1 MPSYQRNT
9 GAAVSPPADP
19 SSENR
24 PQNLHVFLHL
34 PHQSYSDIPFFQPR
48 FQHRIIFFQQ
58 CICSVIVQIK
68 TRTYF
73 TSSHPNRNIRT
84 SQMIQIQMQKA
95 VRSFSPCASAFL
107 LVYTNS
113 SPLACCPDILSGI
126 CAYVYIWFTWFIN
139 STLLWIS
146 PAICEKAV
154 CSCPAFLSADSI
166 FPSDCSDVHTVC
178 PHNRPL

>member
-34 PHQSYSDIPFFQPR
+34 PHQSYSDIPFFPVLLPAPDN
-48 FQHRIIFFQQ
+48 FFQQ

-95 VRSFSPCASAFL
+95 VRSFSPCASAFCWYTQTVHRL
-107 LVYTNS
+107 HAAPTFKWNLCICIHLVH
-113 SPLACCPDILSGI
+113 LVHKFHIAVDLS
-126 CAYVYIWFTWFIN
+126 CH
-139 STLLWIS
+139 L
-146 PAICEKAV
+146 
-154 CSCPAFLSADSI
+154 
-166 FPSDCSDVHTVC
+166 
-178 PHNRPL
+178 

>member
-1 MPSYQRNT
+1 MQLCRRRLIHLQKIVHKIYMFFFIYHVDLTVISLF
-9 GAAVSPPADP
+9 PASLPALDNFFP
-19 SSENR
+19 AMHMQCHCLDKNAYL
-24 PQNLHVFLHL
+24 LHVLSSGPKHPYFPDDPDPDAKSSQILFSL
-34 PHQSYSDIPFFQPR
+34 R
-48 FQHRIIFFQQ
+48 Q
-58 CICSVIVQIK
+58 CL
-68 TRTYF
+68 
-73 TSSHPNRNIRT
+73 
-84 SQMIQIQMQKA
+84 
-95 VRSFSPCASAFL
+95 L

-166 FPSDCSDVHTVC
+166 FPSDCSDAHTVC

>member
-34 PHQSYSDIPFFQPR
+34 PRRSYSDIPFFPASLPAPDN
-48 FQHRIIFFQQ
+48 FFQQ

-73 TSSHPNRNIRT
+73 TSSHPDRNIRT

-146 PAICEKAV
+146 PAICEKQYAPV
-154 CSCPAFLSADSI
+154 
-166 FPSDCSDVHTVC
+166 
-178 PHNRPL
+178 PHF